1 MHNINFSDIQEKW
14 KDHNN
19 NNTNNNTS
27 ALSSALT
34 ITSSSTTTTTRVIII
49 LIIIIVDPITDII
62 IRPIIIFKYNGVFI
76 VQSCPYQ
83 LVLYRHKPCR
93 SRRQLV
99 RVYSACKIKVS
110 VTQTIL
116 IIIIII

>member
-1 MHNINFSDIQEKW
+1 MHDINFSDIQEKW

-19 NNTNNNTS
+19 NNTNNNTN

-34 ITSSSTTTTTRVIII
+34 TTSSTTTTTTRVI
-49 LIIIIVDPITDII
+49 IIIIVDPITDII

-83 LVLYRHKPCR
+83 LVLCRHKPCR

-110 VTQTIL
+110 VTKTIL